1 MENDRIWT
9 LLTRKLSGEAT
20 PTELQELDRLITL
33 YPESKKTITSLSQS
47 WVSGITTDTEFLEAT
62 YLQHL
67 ERMKAKG
74 FSLNSD
80 EQLLIEENTISPK
93 PAGKPSVIKQ
103 ILIYA
108 IVLTLIAATWV
119 IIRKPA
125 EVIGDEKKDE
135 TGLVT
140 TNNGSRTKLLL
151 PDGSSVWLNAGSKLT
166 YNKKF
171 NAASREVYL
180 TGEAFFDVVK
190 DPQRPFLI
198 HTSKMDVK
206 VLGTQFNVK
215 AYEQDKTFET
225 SLIHGS
231 VEVFLKKDQGK
242 KYLLKPNQKLVLTN
256 KDGSQQNK
264 NFKPGI
270 DAKGPLVQ
278 IKELTYINGTN
289 NDVESSWTRNI
300 LSFEDESFSEVSK
313 KMERWYDVKFEFN
326 NKRWENE
333 FLSGSF
339 EKESL
344 DQAMSALK
352 FTAGFDF
359 SIKDKI
365 ITIY

>member
-20 PTELQELDRLITL
+20 PTELRELEKLLSL
-33 YPESKKTITSLSQS
+33 YPDSKKTINSLSQS
-47 WVSGITTDTEFLEAT
+47 WSSGIPTDSEFLEAT

-74 FSLNSD
+74 FTLSSEEHVL
-80 EQLLIEENTISPK
+80 QEENPVSTVTAKKPTILR
-93 PAGKPSVIKQ
+93 Q
-103 ILIYA
+103 ILIPA
-108 IVLTLIAATWV
+108 IVLAFVIATWV
-119 IIRKPA
+119 
-125 EVIGDEKKDE
+125 VIKNPEEGIVAKKKNE
-135 TGLVT
+135 TGLVV
-140 TNNGSRTKLLL
+140 TNNGSRTKLIL
-151 PDGSSVWLNAGSKLT
+151 PDGSSVWLNAGSKLN
-166 YNKKF
+166 YNKNF
-171 NAASREVYL
+171 DAALREVYL

-190 DPQRPFLI
+190 DPKRPFVI

-225 SLIHGS
+225 SLLHGS
-231 VEVFLKKDQGK
+231 VEVFLKKDRGT
-242 KYLLKPNQKLVLTN
+242 KYLLKPNQKLVLAN
-256 KDGSQQNK
+256 KGPQQNK
-264 NFKPGI
+264 NASPGTNARESI
-270 DAKGPLVQ
+270 VQ

-344 DQAMSALK
+344 DQAMTALK
-352 FTAGFDF
+352 FSTGFDF